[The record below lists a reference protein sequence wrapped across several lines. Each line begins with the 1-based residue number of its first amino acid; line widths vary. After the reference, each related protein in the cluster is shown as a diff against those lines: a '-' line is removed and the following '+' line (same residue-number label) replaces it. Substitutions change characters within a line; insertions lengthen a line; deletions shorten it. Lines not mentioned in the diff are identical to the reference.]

1 MATQF
6 AFGKIVT
13 DGLVLA
19 LDAADKNSYPGS
31 GTTWRDLSG
40 NNYHFTLTNSPTFSS
55 HKGIQCFNFDQ
66 ASDYAVY
73 SGALQ
78 QDIGSECT
86 IQIVMSSINNT
97 GFGSCSRLMAAG
109 ATSTSGEDY
118 TQYYCFASCD
128 TSRFGVWYNST
139 TTGIGGFYPTST
151 LQTSDD
157 SYKMVSYSW
166 STSNN
171 QMKIH
176 VNGNLENT
184 GTFGTA
190 FNYSLVTRL
199 VLGANNGFGENS
211 YVRIASV
218 LMYNKYLSASEIAQ
232 NYNAQKS
239 RFNL

>member
-1 MATQF
+1 MYT
-6 AFGKIVT
+6 GPSIST
-13 DGLVLA
+13 NGLVLA
-19 LDAADKNSYPGS
+19 LDASNSNSYAGT

-55 HKGIQCFNFDQ
+55 HRGNACFNFDK
-66 ASDYAVY
+66 ANDYAVY
-73 SGALQ
+73 AGAIQ
-78 QDIGSECT
+78 QNIGSECT
-86 IQIVMSSINNT
+86 IQIVMSSIGNT

-109 ATSTSGEDY
+109 ADSTSGQDY
-118 TQYYCFASCD
+118 LNYYCLASCD
-128 TSRFGVWYNST
+128 TARFGVWYNSAVT
-139 TTGIGGFYPTST
+139 SIAAFYPVSS
-151 LQTSDD
+151 LQTSND
-157 SYKMVSYSW
+157 SYIVLVYSW

-171 QMKIH
+171 QMKIY

-184 GTFGTA
+184 RAFGTA
-190 FNYSLVTRL
+190 FNYASVTRL

-218 LMYNKYLSASEIAQ
+218 HMYNRQLSDTEIQQ